1 MEQFEQLYRDNYK
14 RIYAFLYRLCRNVQ
28 TAEDLTQETFYQAY
42 VSLHRFKGD
51 SEIFTWLA
59 SIAKHMYM
67 KYLRKNHKSLGDT
80 DLTLIA
86 ETYCTG
92 YEDSPDAHIER
103 QTVIEAVRRVIKKL
117 PQKYADVVMLRVY
130 SELSF
135 AQVAKVIGITENS
148 AKVIYCRAKKMLSEE
163 LEEEFKNEI

>member
-1 MEQFEQLYRDNYK
+1 MDQFEQLYRDNYK

-42 VSLHRFKGD
+42 VSLHRFNGS

-67 KYLRKNHKSLGDT
+67 KYLRKNKKTLEET

-86 ETYCTG
+86 DTYCSSSD
-92 YEDSPDAHIER
+92 EPEFQVER
-103 QTVIEAVRRVIKKL
+103 QAVIEAVRRIIKKL
-117 PQKYADVVMLRVY
+117 PHKYADVVMLRVY
-130 SELSF
+130 SELPF
-135 AQVAKVIGITENS
+135 AQIAKALGITENS
-148 AKVIYCRAKKMLSEE
+148 AKVIYCRAKTMLSEE
-163 LEEEFKNEI
+163 LKNEFEL

>member
-1 MEQFEQLYRDNYK
+1 LDQFEQLYRENYK
-14 RIYAFLYRLCRNVQ
+14 KIYAFLYRLCRNVQ

-42 VSLHRFKGD
+42 ISLHRFKGD

-67 KYLRKNHKSLGDT
+67 KYLRKNRKSLDDT

-86 ETYCTG
+86 DTYCSG
-92 YEDSPDAHIER
+92 YDEPDAHLER

-117 PQKYADVVMLRVY
+117 PQKYSDVVILRVY
-130 SELSF
+130 SELPF
-135 AQVAKVIGITENS
+135 AQIAKILGITENS
-148 AKVIYCRAKKMLSEE
+148 AKVIYCRAKTMLSEE
-163 LEEEFKNEI
+163 LENELEL